1 MAYDNTLPAG
11 GPANFVSP
19 NTATEGEGVAVD
31 FITVDFINSMTGEV
45 THPLASANTAALE
58 LVKNAIGT
66 KE

>member
-31 FITVDFINSMTGEV
+31 FITVDFINSMTAEV
-45 THPLASANTAALE
+45 THPLASDSYTHLT
-58 LVKNAIGT
+58 LPTICSV
-66 KE
+66 